1 VGRQTGAHLR
11 LPRPV
16 TLVAVLLA
24 AIAIVIAHRVD
35 AFTTPQFYAE
45 DGAQWFS
52 SAYTFGPLQA
62 LGISH
67 AGYLQV
73 LSRLGPVIAAPFGI
87 ANQPLIYNIC
97 GLLIQVAPVLFFLS
111 SRYDTV
117 VPSLAVRLALSAVYL
132 LLPAAELN
140 VTITNAPFHLVILAT
155 LVIVAPEPKR
165 WYWRAFDMTVVV
177 LCGFTGPFVYIL
189 LPVTLLCFL
198 IRRRRFTLILAALL
212 AIALVA
218 QLYASRAAPRQGG
231 GHLGASLENFVLILC
246 DRIFLSGVF
255 AEPGHRHVYVAGR
268 PFGVLIATVVCVL
281 AIPIIVLVARRA
293 PSELKLFGLV
303 ATGIVV
309 AGLLS
314 PLISVNGN
322 DWHIMATSDS
332 AARYFFMARVAW
344 VASLVWAATRLPR
357 VWMTRTAWAA
367 AAIAFASGFPV
378 WGYTPFV
385 NDHWPQEARTIETS
399 APGTKL
405 MLPVPPGNGWAID
418 ITVK

>member
-1 VGRQTGAHLR
+1 MNENGPEQGTGNSNHETGAPQTGATQNHE
-11 LPRPV
+11 
-16 TLVAVLLA
+16 T
-24 AIAIVIAHRVD
+24 D
-35 AFTTPQFYAE
+35 APQT
-45 DGAQWFS
+45 GATQNHETGVPHPS
-52 SAYTFGPLQA
+52 SAWVGTG
-62 LGISH
+62 
-67 AGYLQV
+67 
-73 LSRLGPVIAAPFGI
+73 SRKYLGP
-87 ANQPLIYNIC
+87 
-97 GLLIQVAPVLFFLS
+97 
-111 SRYDTV
+111 
-117 VPSLAVRLALSAVYL
+117 
-132 LLPAAELN
+132 
-140 VTITNAPFHLVILAT
+140 TIIL
-155 LVIVAPEPKR
+155 
-165 WYWRAFDMTVVV
+165 
-177 LCGFTGPFVYIL
+177 
-189 LPVTLLCFL
+189 
-198 IRRRRFTLILAALL
+198 LAALL

-268 PFGVLIATVVCVL
+268 PFGVLIATVMCVL

-357 VWMTRTAWAA
+357 VWMTRTAWVA

-405 MLPVPPGNGWAID
+405 LLPVPPGNGWAVD